1 MIPALPAQGDGSG
14 MTGNWKLW
22 VGHVVAGKFP
32 LRQYLAGG
40 ELSAVFL
47 TEYGEREPQKAAIKL
62 VQTDLES
69 AELQLSRWKRAAEL
83 SHPHL
88 VRLFQMGTCELAGLP
103 LLYVV
108 MEYADEDLSQ
118 ILPQRPLTAAEAR
131 QMLEPAVDALAYL
144 HGKHFVHG
152 HLKPANIMA
161 VGEQLKVSSDNL
173 GQIGEAAGSKTLA
186 IYDPPEIHRQ
196 GISPA
201 GDIWSLGMTLVEC
214 LTQRLPVWES
224 TEREEPLLP
233 ETLPPPFLEIA
244 RHCLRRDPQHR
255 WTAADITAHLRPAPP
270 PVPKRQ
276 APAEPQVTFAKRRY
290 FAPAAGVLGLV
301 ALAVVLGVPALFE
314 REPAADPGSPAI
326 EQQEVEIEPE
336 QGPPASETGQAAR
349 KTSEE
354 NQAPRGASATPASP
368 QATTA
373 NAPAGDLVPGKVVR
387 EVLPDVPKSA
397 SNTIQGTVRVR
408 VKVQVDPSGHV
419 ASVEIDSAGPS
430 KYFAQLALQA
440 ARDWEFTPAEVDGQP
455 VSSEWTLRFEFT
467 RTTTKAIPA
476 VVPVPGRA
484 GIRSGL

>member
-1 MIPALPAQGDGSG
+1 
-14 MTGNWKLW
+14 MTENWKLC
-22 VGHVVAGKFP
+22 VGHVVDGKFP

-62 VQTDLES
+62 VHTDLES
-69 AELQLSRWKRAAEL
+69 AELRLSRWKRGAKL

-201 GDIWSLGMTLVEC
+201 GDIWSLGVTLVES

-224 TEREEPLLP
+224 TEREEPPLP

-244 RHCLRRDPQHR
+244 RHCLRRDPQRR
-255 WTAADITAHLRPAPP
+255 WTAAQIAAHLGPAPP
-270 PVPKRQ
+270 PVPHRQ

-314 REPAADPGSPAI
+314 REPVADPGPSGI
-326 EQQEVEIEPE
+326 EQQGVELEPE
-336 QGPPASETGQAAR
+336 QAPVAPETGEAAPSTSDESQA
-349 KTSEE
+349 SPG
-354 NQAPRGASATPASP
+354 APATPASP
-368 QATTA
+368 QASAA
-373 NAPAGDLVPGKVVR
+373 NTPPGDLVPGEVVR

-397 SNTIQGTVRVR
+397 SDTIQGTVRVS
-408 VKVQVDPSGHV
+408 VKVQVDPSGQV
-419 ASVEIDSAGPS
+419 ASAEIDSAGPS

-455 VSSEWTLRFEFT
+455 VLSEWTLRFEFT
-467 RTTTKAIPA
+467 RTTTRAIPA
-476 VVPVPGRA
+476 VVRVPSRA
-484 GIRSGL
+484 RSRPGL

>member
-1 MIPALPAQGDGSG
+1 
-14 MTGNWKLW
+14 
-22 VGHVVAGKFP
+22 
-32 LRQYLAGG
+32 
-40 ELSAVFL
+40 
-47 TEYGEREPQKAAIKL
+47 
-62 VQTDLES
+62 
-69 AELQLSRWKRAAEL
+69 
-83 SHPHL
+83 L

-131 QMLEPAVDALAYL
+131 QMIEPAVDALAYL
-144 HGKHFVHG
+144 HSKGFVHG

-173 GQIGEAAGSKTLA
+173 GQIGEPADSKTMN
-186 IYDPPEIHRQ
+186 IYHPPEIHRQ

-201 GDIWSLGMTLVEC
+201 GNIWSLGVTLVES

-233 ETLPPPFLEIA
+233 DTLPPAFLEIA
-244 RHCLRRDPQHR
+244 RHCLRRDPRRR
-255 WTAADITAHLRPAPP
+255 WTAAQIVAHLGPAPP
-270 PVPKRQ
+270 PAPQEQMPAPPPAPQRQ

-314 REPAADPGSPAI
+314 REPVADPGPSGI

-336 QGPPASETGQAAR
+336 QAPVAPETGEAAPSTSDESQA
-349 KTSEE
+349 SPG
-354 NQAPRGASATPASP
+354 APATPASP
-368 QATTA
+368 QASAA
-373 NAPAGDLVPGKVVR
+373 NTPPGDLVPGEVVR

-397 SNTIQGTVRVR
+397 SDTIQGTVRVR
-408 VKVQVDPSGHV
+408 VKVQVDPSGQV
-419 ASVEIDSAGPS
+419 VSAEIDSAGPS

-455 VSSEWTLRFEFT
+455 VLSEWTLRFEFT
-467 RTTTKAIPA
+467 RTTTRAIPA
-476 VVPVPGRA
+476 FVRVPSRA
-484 GIRSGL
+484 TGRSGL